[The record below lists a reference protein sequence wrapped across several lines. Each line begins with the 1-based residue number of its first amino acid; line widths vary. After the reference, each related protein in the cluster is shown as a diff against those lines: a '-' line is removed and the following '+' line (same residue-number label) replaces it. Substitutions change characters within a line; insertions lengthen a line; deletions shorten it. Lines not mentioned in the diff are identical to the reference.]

1 MNSTSFS
8 SSVSKVM
15 CFLSILPDDE
25 YAVADY
31 FFSALAIVLNLL
43 SCPPIILLN
52 ALIIT
57 AVKTKRRL
65 QTNHNILLASLAGT
79 DLAVGIAAQ
88 PMLTVQAFY
97 RLTGGSP
104 DVLCKIYS
112 MAHEAT
118 ACLCVLSLF
127 HLVLIS
133 VDRFVAM
140 KYSLRYESIVNKFRV
155 TIAAAGCWLLV
166 MVYSITRIAPGI
178 KSFPAYILAVISLIV
193 ISYCHISVYFVCR
206 RHMIQIKSEQVS
218 QEASAKFLAERKAW
232 KTTSIIIG
240 GVFACYLPGVL
251 RQLLLA
257 LAHESSLIWGIST
270 SVYPLVLSCFMLN
283 SLCNPIIYC
292 WRNKEIREVLKQ
304 L

>member
-1 MNSTSFS
+1 MNATNFS
-8 SSVSKVM
+8 SSASKVI
-15 CFLSILPDDE
+15 CLLSILPDDE

-79 DLAVGIAAQ
+79 DLVVGIAAQ
-88 PMLTVQAFY
+88 PAFIVQEIY

-112 MAHEAT
+112 MAHVAT
-118 ACLCVLSLF
+118 ICLCLLPLF
-127 HLVLIS
+127 YLVLIS

-140 KYSLRYESIVNKFRV
+140 KYPLRYESIVNKFRV

-178 KSFPAYILAVISLIV
+178 ESVPAYILGIVSLIV
-193 ISYCHISVYFVCR
+193 IPYCHISVYFVCR

-218 QEASAKFLAERKAW
+218 QEASAKFLADRKAW

-240 GVFACYLPGVL
+240 GVFMCFYLEFCVG
-251 RQLLLA
+251 
-257 LAHESSLIWGIST
+257 
-270 SVYPLVLSCFMLN
+270 C
-283 SLCNPIIYC
+283 CC
-292 WRNKEIREVLKQ
+292 
-304 L
+304 